1 MRGHIRFLLWGLLL
15 LGTDGCTPALPPG
28 PLRIQ
33 ITGEEYIWQFR
44 YPGPDGVLHT
54 D

>member
-1 MRGHIRFLLWGLLL
+1 MRGYIRFLLWGLVL
-15 LGTDGCTPALPPG
+15 LGADGCTPALPPG

-33 ITGEEYIWQFR
+33 ITGEEFIWQFR
-44 YPGPDGVLHT
+44 YPGPDG